1 MTLKVWA
8 NDVTDWV
15 IAESAADARV
25 VMNEHI
31 GPGYP
36 GEDDDQ
42 IAPEDEW
49 TPEPDDKTLEIRT
62 DDGRGVVKKTC
73 AEWVAESGRG
83 FLASTE
89 Y

>member
-15 IAESAADARV
+15 IAESAADARAV
-25 VMNEHI
+25 LNEHT
-31 GPGYP
+31 GFPGD
-36 GEDDDQ
+36 DDDQ
-42 IAPEDEW
+42 IPPEDEW
-49 TPEPDDKTLEIRT
+49 EAEPDDKPLEIRT

-83 FLASTE
+83 FLCSTE